1 MIQGEAW
8 YMIRQLLREG
18 VSVSGIARRTGHD
31 RKTIRKIRDAAGH
44 PSGQERRKRG
54 SKLDPYKPY
63 LRRRAAAGVLN
74 AVKLLGELRRQG
86 YPGGITVLREFL
98 HDLRPAIPIVTEL
111 FRDAVIANAPNV
123 ILAHNHPSGDPTPSP
138 DDVKLTKDAAQA
150 AEILSIDLLDHVII
164 GDGRFVSLK
173 EQGVM

>member
-18 VSVSGIARRTGHD
+18 VSVSEIARRTGCD
-31 RKTIRKIRDAAGH
+31 RKTIRKIREAASH
-44 PSGQERRKRG
+44 PARQERRKRA

-86 YPGGITVLREFL
+86 YVGGITVLREFL
-98 HDLRPAIPIVTEL
+98 HDL
-111 FRDAVIANAPNV
+111 
-123 ILAHNHPSGDPTPSP
+123 
-138 DDVKLTKDAAQA
+138 
-150 AEILSIDLLDHVII
+150 DLLY
-164 GDGRFVSLK
+164 RSSLS
-173 EQGVM
+173 GSRHHRGSR